1 MKSKLFNQFY
11 SNSHTL
17 LLPIVQKSYFY
28 NHLVERLNIFT
39 TPAKR
44 EILIKQKLYYIFNN
58 FDLGNIPIVLD
69 EKLKTPKYTKDGVAM
84 FPLKNEAIN
93 FFDAVYLITEIML
106 IDLANKKK
114 KYDDLF
120 ASMYIK
126 NIERVF
132 KVDYQEYDK
141 IFPEMRLNVFDII
154 YNDFINREAW
164 NILYKKF
171 KININDM
178 EYKSI
183 DLGEQYKFEFKNFE
197 ILVNVLLN
205 KRIKIFLI
213 DNER

>member
-11 SNSHTL
+11 SNSHEI
-17 LLPIVQKSYFY
+17 LLPIVKKSYFY
-28 NHLVERLNIFT
+28 NHLLDRLNIFT
-39 TPAKR
+39 TPSKR
-44 EILIKQKLYYIFNN
+44 ELLIKQKLYYIFNN

-69 EKLKTPKYTKDGVAM
+69 EKLKIPKYTKDGVAM
-84 FPLKNEAIN
+84 FPLKNEEIN
-93 FFDAVYLITEIML
+93 FFDSIYIITEIML
-106 IDLANKKK
+106 IDLVNKKK

-120 ASMYIK
+120 ASMYVK

-132 KVDYQEYDK
+132 KINYNEYNAV
-141 IFPEMRLNVFDII
+141 FPEMRLNVFDMI

-164 NILYKKF
+164 NILYEKF

-183 DLGEQYKFEFKNFE
+183 DLGDQYKFEFKNFE